1 MTSPSTSAAT
11 SNAAIAAQRSSLSAQ
26 RTAQREQ
33 KLRSDPLVE
42 VHGPVD
48 VTCRRCGTHI
58 KLSTK
63 SSYDPFHWHRHIERC
78 SKRPTKVVKQI
89 KEQGKGTDAVR
100 FVLFAVVA
108 VLLSFFVLLAYG
120 FLSPSPSRS
129 SPLSILLSP
138 VFYTL
143 HISSHRKNAHRCK
156 KVQ

>member
-1 MTSPSTSAAT
+1 MTSPSTSVAT

-26 RTAQREQ
+26 RSAQREQ

-108 VLLSFFVLLAYG
+108 VLLSFLFFSLMVFFPLPPVL
-120 FLSPSPSRS
+120 
-129 SPLSILLSP
+129 PLSILLSP

-143 HISSHRKNAHRCK
+143 HISSHRKNAHHCK